1 MFWLNIH
8 DSVATNT
15 AGKHLDIL
23 LKISSGFTLT
33 ASGLPAARVT
43 EVSKEAFRS
52 SVRIHKVWTRGF
64 CMLCFQICSHF
75 YWQYFCW
82 SSHIYIYFDSVCSSK
97 PPQEVNHRTVVS
109 YLMGCGVWIS
119 PRVCRLVEHVFSPAE
134 NKSCQLLCFVL
145 LVVY

>member
-52 SVRIHKVWTRGF
+52 SVRIHKV
-64 CMLCFQICSHF
+64 
-75 YWQYFCW
+75 
-82 SSHIYIYFDSVCSSK
+82 
-97 PPQEVNHRTVVS
+97 
-109 YLMGCGVWIS
+109 
-119 PRVCRLVEHVFSPAE
+119 
-134 NKSCQLLCFVL
+134 
-145 LVVY
+145 